1 MESGLVV
8 EDMGDAQ
15 AWLKA
20 VLMASFP
27 DIRVE
32 VTASVKETLTRL
44 KEGPSPSIALV
55 DLGLPDGSGLD
66 VLRALHEHHPST
78 LRIVT
83 TIFDGDQHLFAALRA
98 GAQGYVLKDQS
109 RAHLVQMLQG
119 IAEGNP
125 PLSPSIARRLLGFF
139 ATPPPQSPSP
149 SSEETLTPREVE
161 VLTLISKGITI
172 ANVAN
177 LLSLSRHTVGGYVKD
192 IYRKLNVSTRA
203 EATLEAARRGLVN
216 VDGY

>member
-8 EDMGDAQ
+8 EDMPDAQ

-32 VTASVKETLTRL
+32 VAASLREGLARL
-44 KEGPSPSIALV
+44 KDGPSPSIALV

-66 VLRALHEHHPST
+66 VLRKLKERHPGT

-98 GAQGYVLKDQS
+98 GAQGYILKDQS
-109 RAHLVQMLQG
+109 REHLVQMLQG
-119 IAEGNP
+119 IVEGNP

-139 ATPPPQSPSP
+139 AGPGPESP
-149 SSEETLTPREVE
+149 EEALTPREVE
-161 VLTLISKGITI
+161 VLTLLSKGITI
-172 ANVAN
+172 AGVADV
-177 LLSLSRHTVGGYVKD
+177 LKLSRHTVGGYVKD
-192 IYRKLNVSTRA
+192 IYRKLDVSTRA

-216 VDGY
+216 VNDY

>member
-1 MESGLVV
+1 VEAMESGLVV
-8 EDMGDAQ
+8 EDMPDAQ
-15 AWLKA
+15 GWLKA

-32 VTASVKETLTRL
+32 VVGSVKEALTRL
-44 KEGPSPSIALV
+44 DGAPSPSIALV

-66 VLRALHEHHPST
+66 VLRKLKERHPGT

-83 TIFDGDQHLFAALRA
+83 TIFDGDQQLFSALRA

-109 RAHLVQMLQG
+109 REHLVQLLQG
-119 IAEGNP
+119 IVAGNP

-139 ATPPPQSPSP
+139 SGPAPESPD
-149 SSEETLTPREVE
+149 EVLTPREVE
-161 VLTLISKGITI
+161 VLTLLSKGVTI
-172 ANVAN
+172 AGAADV
-177 LLSLSRHTVGGYVKD
+177 LSLSRHTVGGYVKD
-192 IYRKLNVSTRA
+192 LYRKLNVSTRA

>member
-1 MESGLVV
+1 MEVMESGLVV
-8 EDMGDAQ
+8 EDMPDAQ

-32 VTASVKETLTRL
+32 VAGGVKEALTRL
-44 KEGPSPSIALV
+44 KEGPAPSIALV

-66 VLRALHEHHPST
+66 VLRKLKERHPGT

-83 TIFDGDQHLFAALRA
+83 TIFDGDQHLFSALRA

-109 RAHLVQMLQG
+109 REHLVQLIQG
-119 IAEGNP
+119 IVAGNP

-139 ATPPPQSPSP
+139 SGPGPESPD
-149 SSEETLTPREVE
+149 EALTPREVE
-161 VLTLISKGITI
+161 VLTLLSKGITI
-172 ANVAN
+172 AGVAEV
-177 LLSLSRHTVGGYVKD
+177 LSLSRHTVGGYVKD
-192 IYRKLNVSTRA
+192 LYRKLNVSTRA

>member
-1 MESGLVV
+1 MDSGVIV
-8 EDMGDAQ
+8 EDQADAQ

-20 VLMASFP
+20 ALETAFP
-27 DIRVE
+27 GIRVALA
-32 VTASVKETLTRL
+32 ASLREARALLR
-44 KEGPSPSIALV
+44 EAPAPAIAVV
-55 DLGLPDGSGLD
+55 DLGLPDGSGLEL
-66 VLRALHEHHPST
+66 LRELKERQPST

-119 IAEGNP
+119 LADGHP

-139 ATPPPQSPSP
+139 SPPPTTPQ
-149 SSEETLTPREVE
+149 EEALTPREAE
-161 VLTLISKGITI
+161 VLSLISKGITI
-172 ANVAN
+172 AGVAEA
-177 LLSLSRHTVGGYVKD
+177 LSLSRHTVGGYVKE

-203 EATLEAARRGLVN
+203 EATLEAARRGLVPL
-216 VDGY
+216 GGG